1 MRQKTAFRIRLVF
14 LAVFL
19 FVLLIIWRLYSLQVI
34 HHEEL
39 LLRAENQYLG
49 ANTKIFE
56 RGSIFLQG
64 KNGTLVSGA
73 ALGSGWTVAMD
84 PKRVENKVTV
94 FEQISP
100 LLPSLTRD
108 DFLLK
113 AAKTHDPYEV
123 LAVRVPDATVH
134 TLRKLNIDGLI
145 YSPEQ
150 WRYYPGGSLASHVLG
165 FVGFVDTTQKG
176 VYGLE
181 RGFDQVL
188 TRKTS
193 ALTTNFFSELFGDV
207 ETVVTDARA
216 PQGDVITTID
226 AEAQSFLERT
236 LSATKDKWSS
246 KRVAGIIMD
255 PKTGEIIAMAALPN
269 FDPNK
274 YKETENISYFSN
286 PLVESVYEMGSI
298 IKILD
303 VAAGIDSGVITE
315 QSTYYD
321 SGSIVL
327 DKKTIRNFDSKA
339 RGTVS
344 VKEILR
350 QSLNVGA
357 AHVAKLLGH
366 ERMREYFL
374 DKYKLGEETG
384 IDLPGEIAGLTNNL
398 ESPRAVEYATAA
410 FGQGIAITPVATIRA
425 LASVVNGGY
434 LVQPHVVKKLVY
446 PGGREK
452 ILNYDDEK
460 ERILKP
466 ETSEIVSRILVS
478 VVDEKLAEGRH
489 KMPHHTVGAK
499 TGTAQIPVPGAGYSP
514 DKFLHSFFG
523 FVPAYNPRYVIL
535 LINIEPQGAKYA
547 SDTLTQPFVDIVHFL
562 VNYYTIPPDR

>member
-1 MRQKTAFRIRLVF
+1 M
-14 LAVFL
+14 
-19 FVLLIIWRLYSLQVI
+19 LLMVWRLYSLQVI

-64 KNGTLVSGA
+64 TGGTLVSGA
-73 ALGSGWTVAMD
+73 ALQSGWTVAID
-84 PKRVENKVTV
+84 PKRITDPAATFAKV
-94 FEQISP
+94 SLYLP
-100 LLPSLTRD
+100 LLTRD
-108 DFLLK
+108 DFFLK
-113 AAKTHDPYEV
+113 ASRKTDPYEV
-123 LAVRVPDATVH
+123 LGLRIPDAIVKE
-134 TLRKLNIDGLI
+134 LRAEDLDGLI

-150 WRYYPGGSLASHVLG
+150 WRYYPGGTLASQVIG
-165 FVGFVDTTQKG
+165 FVGFVDTTLKG

-181 RGFDQVL
+181 RMFDQVL

-207 ETVVTDARA
+207 ETVVTDANA
-216 PQGDVITTID
+216 PQGDVVTTID
-226 AEAQSFLERT
+226 AATQSFLEKT
-236 LSATKDKWSS
+236 LVATKERWHS
-246 KRVAGIIMD
+246 KRVAGIIMN
-255 PKTGEIIAMAALPN
+255 PKTGEIVAMATLPN
-269 FDPNK
+269 FDPNT
-274 YKETENISYFSN
+274 YQETKDISRFSN
-286 PLVESVYEMGSI
+286 PMVESVYEMGSI

-315 QSTYYD
+315 SSTYYD

-327 DKKTIRNFDSKA
+327 DTKTIRNFDSKA

-344 VKEILR
+344 IKEILR

-374 DKYKLGEETG
+374 EKFKLGEETG
-384 IDLPGEIAGLTNNL
+384 IDLPGEVAGLTRNL

-434 LVQPHVVKKLVY
+434 LVQPHVVSKLVY

-452 ILNYDDEK
+452 VFNYDDEK
-460 ERILKP
+460 EKVLKP

-478 VVDEKLAEGRH
+478 VVDEKLANGKH

-499 TGTAQIPVPGAGYSP
+499 TGTAQIAIPGAGYSP

-547 SDTLTQPFVDIVHFL
+547 SDTLTQPFVDTVHFL
-562 VNYYTIPPDR
+562 VNYYAIPPDR